1 MPRFIT
7 DRKKVH
13 GLGSAHSGTGH
24 WWQQRLT
31 ALALAVLGP
40 IFIFLFAR
48 ALGAG
53 PDVALATFRRSA
65 FGAFIAFITLPV
77 AIWHFKLGLQ
87 VVIEDYVHEPVL
99 RTTLLI
105 LNTLGSIGLIFYAIL
120 IV

>member
-1 MPRFIT
+1 MTRFIT
-7 DRKKVH
+7 DYKKVH
-13 GLGSAHSGTGH
+13 GLGSAHSGTSH

-31 ALALAVLGP
+31 ALALAILGP

-53 PDVALATFRRSA
+53 PEAAIATFRQSA
-65 FGAFIAFITLPV
+65 FGTFIAFVTLPV

-87 VVIEDYVHEPVL
+87 VVIEDYVHAPVM

-105 LNTLGSIGLIFYAIL
+105 LNTLGNVALIFLAIL
-120 IV
+120 VA

>member
-1 MPRFIT
+1 MTRFIT

-13 GLGSAHSGTGH
+13 GLGSARSGTFH

-53 PDVALATFRRSA
+53 PEAALATFRHSA
-65 FGAFIAFITLPV
+65 FGAFVAFVTLPV
-77 AIWHFKLGLQ
+77 VIWHFKLGLQ